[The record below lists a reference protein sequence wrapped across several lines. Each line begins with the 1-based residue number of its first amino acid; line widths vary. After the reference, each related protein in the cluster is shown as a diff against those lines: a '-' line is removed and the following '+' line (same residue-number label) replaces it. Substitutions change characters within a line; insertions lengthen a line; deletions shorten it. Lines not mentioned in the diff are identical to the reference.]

1 MKRPV
6 AKAKRR
12 QEAVTADEEAIAK
25 YEAEIA
31 TPVRSRAVEK
41 KSRNEIPTRQVV
53 NIMADEIQVVYEIM
67 GSRLDDVN
75 AHDKALTLWRD
86 ISAKGVRAKDQE
98 VPHTLCEEHS

>member
-1 MKRPV
+1 
-6 AKAKRR
+6 
-12 QEAVTADEEAIAK
+12 
-25 YEAEIA
+25 
-31 TPVRSRAVEK
+31 
-41 KSRNEIPTRQVV
+41 
-53 NIMADEIQVVYEIM
+53 MADEIQVVYEIM

>member
-1 MKRPV
+1 MKKPV

-12 QEAVTADEEAIAK
+12 QEAVTADEEALAE
-25 YEAEIA
+25 YEARI
-31 TPVRSRAVEK
+31 PVVRSHAVEK